1 MQKIRYRLC
10 FNYANRLN
18 KQGYAPVALECR
30 QGQRKIYI
38 SSKVMLRPEQWG
50 NGMVINHDNGMKL
63 TAYLVRWMH
72 EIEEIEL
79 DGILKGKN
87 ITLYQLKMA
96 IKSGIRSNT
105 TIKEFVESV
114 IMVSSNRKDTT
125 KRGYKY
131 LVDEIENT
139 YGKLTIDD
147 ITHDFIEKYRSDMR
161 KEKLSENT
169 IKGRLKLMRC
179 LINEA
184 LKRSLITDD
193 PFKFITIGDMSARQ
207 GYLSN
212 EEVEEIGKLELKDR
226 KERHIRDAFIF
237 CCYVG
242 LRYSDFVNL
251 KTENINNNILSLKQQ
266 KTRNSLNIPLEHLFD
281 GKPLEIISK
290 YRSVESFAKI
300 GCNTTVNRALKEIA
314 KKAGINRRLFWH
326 LARHTCATLL
336 NQAGLRMQEIQK
348 ILGHSKMETTYRTYA
363 ETSISQID
371 NSLRRAFTSGF
382 VK

>member
-38 SSKVMLRPEQWG
+38 SSKVMLRPEQW
-50 NGMVINHDNGMKL
+50 NRGMVVNHDNGDKL

-72 EIEEIEL
+72 KIEEIEL
-79 DGILKGKN
+79 DGILNGKK

-114 IMVSSNRKDTT
+114 IMVSSNRKDST

-131 LVDEIENT
+131 LVDEIEST
-139 YGKLTIDD
+139 YGKLTIED
-147 ITHDFIEKYRSDMR
+147 ITHDFIERYRSDMR

-169 IKGRLKLMRC
+169 IKGKLKLMRC

-207 GYLSN
+207 GYLSL
-212 EEVEEIGKLELKDR
+212 EEVERIRKLELKDR
-226 KERHIRDAFIF
+226 KERHIRDAFVF
-237 CCYVG
+237 CCFVG

-251 KTENINNNILSLKQQ
+251 KTENIRNNILSLKQQ
-266 KTRNSLNIPLEHLFD
+266 KTRNSLNIPLEHLFE
-281 GKPLEIISK
+281 GKPLEIISM
-290 YRSVESFAKI
+290 YRSVESFAKV
-300 GCNTTVNRALKEIA
+300 GCNTTVNRALKDIA

-336 NQAGLRMQEIQK
+336 NQAGLKMQEIQK
-348 ILGHSKMETTYRTYA
+348 ILGHSKMETTYKTYA

-371 NSLRRAFTSGF
+371 NSLRRAFMGG
-382 VK
+382 